1 MLEIPFNSVRRWQLV
16 VVKCL
21 ASQGEQQ
28 RLSQFLGNQSPK
40 PAEKQSKEQQK
51 ENGSQKEEEE
61 EEADF
66 AVMIK
71 GAPEVIL
78 RCIGG
83 NGQSIHIRNLKS
95 LLGGFDGRW
104 AAANQRTIPK

>member
-21 ASQGEQQ
+21 ASSHSAEQ
-28 RLSQFLGNQSPK
+28 RLSQYGQFLGDSPK
-40 PAEKQSKEQQK
+40 CGQKQTKEQQ
-51 ENGSQKEEEE
+51 QKEIGIQNKEED
-61 EEADF
+61 ADF

-78 RCIGG
+78 RWFILTW
-83 NGQSIHIRNLKS
+83 ILK
-95 LLGGFDGRW
+95 
-104 AAANQRTIPK
+104 AK